1 MDVVLAVN
9 GHDRRDWE
17 GAVRLCKPGA
27 AVEAADVE
35 DHHGG
40 RGGHMRWMWRVYA
53 VEAESAGMRTEDV
66 MDGCG
71 RRIVDVVTSTD
82 GGYE

>member
-1 MDVVLAVN
+1 MQA
-9 GHDRRDWE
+9 GCSGGSGGCGGPPRRE
-17 GAVRLCKPGA
+17 RRAYA
-27 AVEAADVE
+27 TDVE
-35 DHHGG
+35 GI
-40 RGGHMRWMWRVYA
+40 YA